1 MTLRVTV
8 KPLAGEYA
16 GRGIA
21 ALDSAVFSELSLD
34 RASVVTVA
42 GDGGRI
48 PVRARR
54 ANLGETDQP
63 IIGIDGQTRRAIG
76 ASIGDHATL
85 EPVAASRAESIRV
98 SVPDTEADVT
108 ALLADRLTDRPVTAG
123 QTIPLE
129 TNLSG
134 DDDGLPVSVVHTD
147 PEGVVVITDTTTITV
162 EDDALAEEEQAD
174 ILDGL
179 AVTYEDI
186 GGLEEELDQVRELV
200 ELPARFPELFQQV
213 RTQPPTGVL
222 LHGPPG
228 TGKTLIARAV
238 ANEVD
243 VHFQTLSGPE
253 IVSKYHGESE
263 EQLREV
269 FAAAE
274 ENAPAII
281 FIDEIDSI
289 APQRDDAGGGVETRI
304 VAQLLSLMDG
314 LGGGGLV
321 TVIGTTNRIDAVDH
335 AVRRAG
341 RFDREIEI
349 SAPTREGRGEILRIH
364 TRGMPLGDAVDLDA
378 YAEQT
383 HGFVGAD
390 LENLVREAAMN
401 ALRRVRP
408 QLDPEADRVEP
419 GVLQS
424 ITVTDADFTAALRA
438 VEPSALREVFVEVPD
453 VGWEDVGGLHTAKEQ
468 LQAAVQWPLSH
479 PAAYDRVALSP
490 TTGVLLHGPPGTG
503 KTLLAQALAGESA
516 ANFISVKGP
525 ELLDK
530 YVGASEEG
538 IREIFSTARENAP
551 AVIFFDEID
560 AIALERGASDG
571 SPVSERVVSQLL
583 TELDG
588 LEDLEDVTVIAATNR
603 PDLLDSA
610 LVRAGRLER
619 HIEVGPPDV
628 DAREAI
634 LTIHTRDRPL
644 AENIDLRAIA
654 ERTDGYVGADL
665 EALCRRAA
673 TAAVQEHVTEGGD
686 PTQLTIRAEHFADAL
701 RTVDPSG

>member
-1 MTLRVTV
+1 MTTRVSV

-21 ALDSAVFSELSLD
+21 ALDSDVVAELGLD
-34 RASVVTVA
+34 GAGVVYVA

-54 ANLGETDQP
+54 ANLGDTDQA
-63 IIGIDGQTRRAIG
+63 IIGIDGQTRQAIG
-76 ASIGDHATL
+76 VSIGDRATV
-85 EPVAASRAESIRV
+85 EPVATSRARSIRV
-98 SVPDTEADVT
+98 SVPDTDGDV
-108 ALLADRLTDRPVTAG
+108 ASLLADRLTDRPVTAG
-123 QTIPLE
+123 QTIPIE
-129 TNLSG
+129 TNLTG
-134 DDDGLPVSVVHTD
+134 DDEGLPVHVETTD
-147 PEGVVVITDTTTITV
+147 PGGVVVVTDTTEITV
-162 EDDALAEEEQAD
+162 AAETLSDDEQAD
-174 ILDGL
+174 ILAGL

-213 RTQPPTGVL
+213 RTQPPAGVL

-269 FAAAE
+269 FQAAE
-274 ENAPAII
+274 ANAPAII

-289 APQRDDAGGGVETRI
+289 APSRDDASGGVETRI

-314 LGGGGLV
+314 LGSHGLV
-321 TVIGTTNRIDAVDH
+321 TVIGTTNRIDAVDL

-349 SAPTREGRGEILRIH
+349 SAPNREGREEILRIH
-364 TRGMPLGDAVDLDA
+364 TRGMPLGEGVDLAA
-378 YAEQT
+378 YADRT

-401 ALRRVRP
+401 ALRRIRP
-408 QLDPEADRVEP
+408 ELDPDADRVEP
-419 GVLQS
+419 ALLQS
-424 ITVTDADFTAALRA
+424 ITVTDADFTAALRE

-453 VGWEDVGGLHTAKEQ
+453 VGWDDVGGLSAAKEQ
-468 LQAAVQWPLSH
+468 LQTAVEWPLSY
-479 PAAYDRVALSP
+479 PAAYDRVDLSA
-490 TTGVLLHGPPGTG
+490 TTGVLLSGPPGTG

-525 ELLDK
+525 ELLQK
-530 YVGASEEG
+530 YVGASEAG
-538 IREIFSTARENAP
+538 IRDIFSTARENAP

-560 AIALERGASDG
+560 AIALKRGSSEG
-571 SPVSERVVSQLL
+571 SPVAERVVSQLL

-588 LEDLEDVTVIAATNR
+588 LEELEAVTVVAATNR
-603 PDLLDSA
+603 PDLLDAA
-610 LVRAGRLER
+610 LLRAGRLER
-619 HIEVGPPDV
+619 HIEVPPPDRA
-628 DAREAI
+628 AREAI
-634 LTIHTRDRPL
+634 LEIHTRDRPL
-644 AENIDLRAIA
+644 ASNIDLGAIA
-654 ERTDGYVGADL
+654 ERTDGYVGADIA
-665 EALCRRAA
+665 ALCRRAA
-673 TAAVQEHVTEGGD
+673 AAAVREHVADGGD
-686 PTQLTIRAEHFADAL
+686 PTALTITAEHFAGAL
-701 RTVDPSG
+701 RQVDPSG